1 MFGMF
6 RHATAFNQDIGQW
19 NVSQVTDM
27 GEMFKDARAFNQP
40 IGRWN
45 VANVTDMNKMFQN
58 AAAFNKPIG
67 NWNVS
72 NGPNI
77 EAIFGN
83 SYTHDRP
90 NVERSRQRVKDK
102 RSYDVIKDAVQHKDA
117 ARDGN
122 LGTDPIAQVFRNPY
136 GARSD
141 IKSYLGGK
149 KRRKT
154 RKRKYKTINN
164 KSKKKNIS
172 RKRKQSN
179 KKGKKTNNIHYYLL
193 F

>member
-1 MFGMF
+1 MFGML

-45 VANVTDMNKMFQN
+45 VANVTDMNK
-58 AAAFNKPIG
+58 
-67 NWNVS
+67 
-72 NGPNI
+72 
-77 EAIFGN
+77 
-83 SYTHDRP
+83 
-90 NVERSRQRVKDK
+90 
-102 RSYDVIKDAVQHKDA
+102 
-117 ARDGN
+117 
-122 LGTDPIAQVFRNPY
+122 
-136 GARSD
+136 
-141 IKSYLGGK
+141 
-149 KRRKT
+149 
-154 RKRKYKTINN
+154 
-164 KSKKKNIS
+164 KNIS